1 MEINSIK
8 IPLPQVMIAIII
20 VGGWMY
26 TLGGTTKS
34 FEKEDEK
41 VQSLKKEL
49 VELKGYMETV
59 IQYLNGEDDGV
70 RGDFENADKAIE
82 KYEDLR
88 SEKDKLEIKVWYYEN
103 IKQ

>member
-1 MEINSIK
+1 
-8 IPLPQVMIAIII
+8 MIAIII

-26 TLGGTTKS
+26 TLGGTTKA

-49 VELKGYMETV
+49 VELRGYISTV
-59 IQYLNGEDDGV
+59 TQYLNGEDDGV
-70 RGDFENADKAIE
+70 RGDFENADEWIQ

-88 SEKDKLEIKVWYYEN
+88 SEKDKLEIKLWYYEN
-103 IKQ
+103 HKK